1 MIVSQTDGTYQVH
14 DDVLTAHLQGEAV
27 LLDMAA
33 RRYFQLNETAA
44 AVWKQLERGADR
56 ATLLEHLCDA
66 FDVEPEAAGPELD
79 RVLAELTAMNLVR
92 LAPGPGNG

>member
-1 MIVSQTDGTYQVH
+1 MTVSRTDGTYQIP

-27 LLDMAA
+27 LLDMAS

-56 ATLLEHLCDA
+56 AALLEHVCGA
-66 FDVEPEAAGPELD
+66 FDVVPEAAGPELD
-79 RVLAELTAMNLVR
+79 RILAELAAMNLIR
-92 LAPGPGNG
+92 PASGPDAG